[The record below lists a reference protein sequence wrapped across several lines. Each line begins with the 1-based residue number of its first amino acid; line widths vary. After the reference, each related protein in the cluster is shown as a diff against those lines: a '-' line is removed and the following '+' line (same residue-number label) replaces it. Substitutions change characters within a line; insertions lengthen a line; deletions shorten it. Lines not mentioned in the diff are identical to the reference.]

1 MKNKIR
7 NMSGLAFLGVML
19 FATNITHAQTA
30 AASTTTTSTTQS
42 AGTISQFSPDTIA
55 VQTTSSAAPVS
66 YSYSK
71 TTTYV
76 DQNGSPVS
84 MDIVKSGVP
93 VTVYYTQEGDQMMA
107 SKVVVQSTSTSNAPS
122 APVSES
128 QTSATTTSTAA
139 PPAGLP
145 PTVDGVVTDADSGH
159 IDLRTSSSSLPVHYK
174 AHDSTAYVDGSGSP
188 VSRKNMTKGTPVTI
202 YYEQHGDDLFA
213 TRVVLR
219 NPAVLDR

>member
-1 MKNKIR
+1 
-7 NMSGLAFLGVML
+7 MSGLAFLGVML

-76 DQNGSPVS
+76 VQNGSPVS

-107 SKVVVQSTSTSNAPS
+107 SKVVVQSTTTSNAPS
-122 APVSES
+122 APVNES
-128 QTSATTTSTAA
+128 QTSATTTTTATPPGQ
-139 PPAGLP
+139 PPA
-145 PTVDGVVTDADSGH
+145 VDGVVTDADSGH
-159 IDLRTSSSSLPVHYK
+159 IDLRTASSSLPVHYK
-174 AHDSTAYVDGSGSP
+174 AHDSTAYVDGSGNP
-188 VSRKNMTKGTPVTI
+188 VPRRNMTKGTPVTV

-213 TRVVLR
+213 TRVILK
-219 NPAVLDR
+219 NPAVLNQ